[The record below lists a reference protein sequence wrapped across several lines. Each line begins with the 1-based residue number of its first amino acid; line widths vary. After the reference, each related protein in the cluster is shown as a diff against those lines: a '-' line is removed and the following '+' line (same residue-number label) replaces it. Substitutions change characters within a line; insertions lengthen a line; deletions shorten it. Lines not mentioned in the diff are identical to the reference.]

1 MASESDQRSE
11 ALNEFGDQLLRQ
23 LRGGSGG
30 GGGGFGGGGFGGFG
44 GGWIGSSGGGYSG
57 GSGGM
62 SMSGVMI
69 MSIVFAIGKCFYIVY
84 ETMYT
89 YCCSYRRSNHSHLSM
104 LCSLLL
110 NSRSSNPLL
119 LYRRVR

>member
-30 GGGGFGGGGFGGFG
+30 GGGGFGGGGFG

-119 LYRRVR
+119 LLRRVR